1 MFSRPLAIGQS
12 IRMQTHLRRELTVV
26 QGYLELGMHELA
38 WDALVKID
46 VRYHEATPY
55 LRIRVDVCHVL
66 ERWDIVAEVTRQLA
80 EVEPWD
86 VRHIIKMAE
95 AVRMIAGEGAAAHL
109 LDSAK
114 EKYVPDA
121 VLLYNLACYRATSGC
136 IEEAKSLLSEA
147 FTLNI
152 WLKLHALRDPDLKGV
167 LDTLSDPAL
176 G

>member
-1 MFSRPLAIGQS
+1 
-12 IRMQTHLRRELTVV
+12 MQTHLRRELTVV
-26 QGYLELGMHELA
+26 QGYLELGMHVLA
-38 WDALVKID
+38 WNALVKID
-46 VRYHEATPY
+46 ESYHQAVPF
-55 LRIRVDVCHVL
+55 LRIRADVCRAM
-66 ERWDIVAEVTRQLA
+66 EKWDIVAEATRQLA
-80 EVEPWD
+80 ELEPRD

-95 AVRMIAGEGAAAHL
+95 AVRVIEGEQAAAHL

-121 VLLYNLACYRATSGC
+121 VLLYNLVCYRATLGC

>member
-1 MFSRPLAIGQS
+1 MDPQ
-12 IRMQTHLRRELTVV
+12 LRRELTVV

-38 WDALVKID
+38 WNALVKVD
-46 VRYHEATPY
+46 ESYHQAVPF
-55 LRIRVDVCHVL
+55 LRIRADVCRAM
-66 ERWDIVAEVTRQLA
+66 EKWDIVAEATRQLA
-80 EVEPWD
+80 ELEPRD

-95 AVRMIAGEGAAAHL
+95 AVRVIEGEAAAAHL

-121 VLLYNLACYRATSGC
+121 VLLYNLACYRATLGC